1 MLDNILVVVI
11 AFLGVVVG
19 YILSKFTKE
28 EIKPGR
34 KYFIWLKKII
44 LFILAIALLYNVW
57 GDYWVLIGW
66 VVFGFIVAFLINLY
80 FFLGLALFSSFS
92 ISNDF
97 VLLVAALVF
106 MFGLPFGSLMKKLDI
121 LEGALLFA
129 LPFILVFFSN
139 VNTNLFSAIS
149 AGGLI
154 YFICRS
160 EK

>member
-1 MLDNILVVVI
+1 MWNNILIVAI
-11 AFLGVVVG
+11 AFLGIVVG

-28 EIKPGR
+28 EIKLGR
-34 KYFIWLKKII
+34 KYFIWLEKTI
-44 LFILAIALLYNVW
+44 LFILAVALIYNIW
-57 GDYWVLIGW
+57 GDYWVLIGG

-97 VLLVAALVF
+97 VLLIAALVF
-106 MFGLPFGSLMKKLDI
+106 MFGLPFGSLMKKLNI
-121 LEGALLFA
+121 LEEILLFA

-160 EK
+160 ER